1 MNNLVRRLHS
11 TDCTHNKHKDLLLC
25 LSPSFFF
32 YFLNCAIFMEDWKGH
47 EAIGLLTITTK
58 ETVDEG
64 SMKLKCV
71 CP

>member
-1 MNNLVRRLHS
+1 
-11 TDCTHNKHKDLLLC
+11 
-25 LSPSFFF
+25 
-32 YFLNCAIFMEDWKGH
+32 MEDWKGH